1 MWEEYEESVKPEEE
15 GAAPLLACLFSGGW
29 LGWQQPGL
37 HQGLRALLGWAQA
50 RAAAELSFHSY
61 LPLSL

>member
-15 GAAPLLACLFSGGW
+15 GAASLLACLLSGGW

-37 HQGLRALLGWAQA
+37 PQGLRALLGWAQA
-50 RAAAELSFHSY
+50 RAAAEFSFHSS
-61 LPLSL
+61 LPLAL